1 MKVNEASRVKEI
13 QFSAIR
19 AIAQLVED
27 LKREG
32 KKIID
37 LSLGRPDFDTPAH
50 IKEAAKRALDAGKV
64 HYTSNYG
71 ILELREALSRKYQQE
86 NELMYRP
93 EEIII
98 TVGAVEALTTAFM
111 TFIEKEDEVI
121 IPEPSWVNYASLVR
135 LAGATPVFVSLAL
148 QDGFSLLP
156 SRVIEKITPRSKAII
171 FASPNNPTGTMI
183 SRDVLTQI
191 SKIAT
196 DRNLLV
202 IADEVYEKITYDGA
216 KHISMAS
223 LPGMKERVITCNA
236 FSKTY
241 SMTGWRLGYLAADQS
256 LMPSLI
262 KVHQNLVTSANSI
275 AQWAALD
282 AVTGPQQCVKEMV
295 EEFGRRRNFLIEVFD
310 DLSPLRL
317 VRPEGAFYGFVDI
330 RGLGMTSNE
339 AVEFFIRNAGVAMVP
354 GSSFGPSGEG
364 FVRLSFAT
372 SMDNLRDAVQMIRA
386 ALKSRR

>member
-19 AIAQLVED
+19 AIVQLVED
-27 LKREG
+27 LKKEG

-71 ILELREALSRKYQQE
+71 IPELREALSRKYQQE

-121 IPEPSWVNYASLVR
+121 IPEPSWVNYASIVR
-135 LAGATPVFVSLAL
+135 LAGATPVFVSLAI

-223 LPGMKERVITCNA
+223 LPGMKERTITCNA

-295 EEFGRRRNFLIEVFD
+295 EEFSRRRNFLIEVFD

-339 AVEFFIRNAGVAMVP
+339 AVEFFIKNAGVAMVP
-354 GSSFGPSGEG
+354 GNSFGPSGEG

-372 SMDNLRDAVQMIRA
+372 SMDNLKGAVQMIRV
-386 ALKSRR
+386 ALKTRR